1 MLPMQESR
9 QVLDSVRPG
18 EQWFCYWKTS
28 ASLWE
33 SRIQE
38 FPLHEIIFIPVYW
51 GFHAE
56 SAGIWDFG
64 KFHPERDLVRL
75 SNILTQHNRKFCWL
89 LPLTPAPFLPN
100 GGVPISVAR
109 TFSIS
114 SQGMNLACLD
124 QDSTLHK
131 MYSFYEPKVLPTF
144 ASFVQAFGEM
154 LAQSKSKSLVWG
166 AEFYYL
172 EDEKTVSFLN
182 DASLSF
188 EQGFSRYLKKNYP
201 EGVELNQALDE
212 EKIKCSFMNDVRNI
226 FQSLAQEA
234 LSPFWE
240 GIQSITMFGAG
251 PRDTIER
258 ALVSGKSQ
266 TNYFKD
272 LFESYVSHRWFSTC
286 LLTPK
291 EKKELLRRC
300 LSEHFANNEI
310 EHQFQYLKD
319 SSEIGPDFRP
329 YGLIDVFDHNRPKV
343 FERNGLKPFINENFR
358 WMYYLHEN
366 LDFTPQWIDCSH
378 HRVKFFHA
386 NTMDRTLF
394 SQMLKLFMMGQRI
407 IFDCSD
413 LNDELDK
420 RLQVFYLE
428 NNLKLQSVNFLTS
441 INLCELGD
449 GRLITFEGSKLK
461 TADDKKKFWS
471 HMFKFLN
478 MNHPEVHTDPDI
490 FSLWRIRAT
499 SPHELNYLDVRRVNF
514 YNPTSYKKSVMVH
527 TQKKFAFMKVIDPLH
542 ATAKMTN
549 DGVEVELLPNGN
561 LALDFGHYEERT

>member
-1 MLPMQESR
+1 MEDSR
-9 QVLDSVRPG
+9 QVLDPVRPG

-38 FPLHEIIFIPVYW
+38 FAQHEIIFIPIYW

-56 SAGIWDFG
+56 SGGTWDFG

-75 SNILTQHNRKFCWL
+75 SKILTQHNRKFCWL

-109 TFSIS
+109 TLSVS
-114 SQGMNLACLD
+114 EKGMSLACLD

-131 MYSFYEPKVLPTF
+131 MYSFFEPKVLPTF
-144 ASFVQAFGEM
+144 ASFVQNFGEM
-154 LAQSKSKSLVWG
+154 LAETHSKALVWG
-166 AEFYYL
+166 TEFHYL
-172 EDEKTVSFLN
+172 EDQKNISFLD
-182 DASLSF
+182 DASVAF
-188 EQGFSRYLKKNYP
+188 EQGFSRYLKKNYADST
-201 EGVELNQALDE
+201 GLDQALQE
-212 EKIKCSFMNDVRNI
+212 QKIKDSFVTDVKNI
-226 FQSLAQEA
+226 FQSIAHEA
-234 LSPFWE
+234 LAPFWE

-251 PRDTIER
+251 PKDTIER
-258 ALVSGKSQ
+258 AMGAGKSQ
-266 TNYFKD
+266 TNFFKD
-272 LFESYVSHRWFSTC
+272 LFESYVAHRWFSTC
-286 LLTPK
+286 LLTAK

-300 LSEHFANNEI
+300 LNEHFSNDEI
-310 EHQFQYLKD
+310 EHQFNYLKD
-319 SSEIGPDFRP
+319 SAEIGPDFRP
-329 YGLIDVFDHNRPKV
+329 YALIDVFDQNQAKV
-343 FERNGLKPFINENFR
+343 FNKNGLKPFLNENFR
-358 WMYYLHEN
+358 WMFYIHN
-366 LDFTPQWIDCSH
+366 DLDFTPQWIDSSH

-386 NTMDRTLF
+386 AGMDRTLF

-407 IFDCSD
+407 IFDCTGLS
-413 LNDELDK
+413 DELDK

-449 GRLITFEGSKLK
+449 GRLITFEGEKLTTHEEK
-461 TADDKKKFWS
+461 NKFWN
-471 HMFKFLN
+471 HILKFLN
-478 MNHPEVHTDPDI
+478 INHPEVQSDEDI

-499 SPHELNYLDVRRVNF
+499 SSHELNYLDVRRVNF
-514 YNPTSYKKSVMVH
+514 YNPTSYKKSVMVL
-527 TQKKFAFMKVIDPLH
+527 TQKKFAFMKVIDPIH

-549 DGVEVELLPNGN
+549 EGVEVELLPNGK

>member
-1 MLPMQESR
+1 MEDSR
-9 QVLDSVRPG
+9 QVLDPVRPG

-38 FPLHEIIFIPVYW
+38 FPQHEIIFIPIYW

-56 SAGIWDFG
+56 SGGTWDFG
-64 KFHPERDLVRL
+64 TFHPERDLVRL
-75 SNILTQHNRKFCWL
+75 SKILTQHNRKFCWL

-109 TFSIS
+109 TLSVS
-114 SQGMNLACLD
+114 AQGMNLACLD

-144 ASFVQAFGEM
+144 ASFVQSFGEM
-154 LAQSKSKSLVWG
+154 LAEAHSKSLVWG

-172 EDEKTVSFLN
+172 ENQKIISFL
-182 DASLSF
+182 DDTSVSF
-188 EQGFSRYLKKNYP
+188 EQGFSRYLKKNFT
-201 EGVELNQALDE
+201 ESMELDQTTIE
-212 EKIKCSFMNDVRNI
+212 QKIKHSFVTDVRNI
-226 FQSLAQEA
+226 FQSIAHEA

-258 ALVSGKSQ
+258 AMGAGKSQ

-286 LLTPK
+286 LLTAK

-300 LSEHFANNEI
+300 LNEHFANDEI
-310 EHQFQYLKD
+310 EHQFQYLKE

-329 YGLIDVFDHNRPKV
+329 YALIDVFDHHQPKV
-343 FERNGLKPFINENFR
+343 FDKNGLKPFITENFR
-358 WMYYLHEN
+358 WMFYLHGE
-366 LDFTPQWIDCSH
+366 LDFTPQWIDGSH

-386 NTMDRTLF
+386 NGMDRTLF

-407 IFDCSD
+407 IFDCTD
-413 LNDELDK
+413 LSEELDK

-441 INLCELGD
+441 INLCELGE
-449 GRLITFEGSKLK
+449 GRLITLEGGKL
-461 TADDKKKFWS
+461 TTPDDKNKFWK
-471 HMFKFLN
+471 HIFKFLN
-478 MNHPEVHTDPDI
+478 MNHPEVHSDDDI

-499 SPHELNYLDVRRVNF
+499 SSHELNYLDVRRVNF

-527 TQKKFAFMKVIDPLH
+527 TQKKFAFMKVIDPIH

-549 DGVEVELLPNGN
+549 DGVEVELLPNGK